1 MHPNE
6 VQSYLEYKDWFHI
19 FHEYKL
25 QAKIYFS
32 RKSTVMNSFF
42 FSFLQKNKRDGFHI
56 QAIFT
61 GIDFYNF

>member
-1 MHPNE
+1 MHLNE

-42 FSFLQKNKRDGFHI
+42 FFFPTEK
-56 QAIFT
+56 
-61 GIDFYNF
+61 